1 MTEIVKFRPEE
12 IDEAI
17 EGLDGL
23 RDIIAPLL
31 RRINGDGMGEQDAQQ
46 FIRQLTLAKHAL
58 IAMGGFLE
66 AEMKMVHAQSNDPLT
81 EEQLREICGE
91 KPRWIV
97 REDGEGR
104 WVLVPYHTSAGLQT
118 DSVLRLELRR
128 IAIEANHRCFGCGF
142 EHNCSLHG
150 CAIIREALKRLALE
164 EANEPLTP
172 EQLRE
177 MEENVPIWIGGKG
190 LNRWDI
196 FVGISTAGPAC
207 FLRAA
212 LPMADCGKT
221 WAPYRRKPE
230 PCPVEG
236 EDDGESEGLHQ
247 G

>member
-46 FIRQLTLAKHAL
+46 FIRQLTLAEHAL
-58 IAMGGFLE
+58 ITMGGFLE
-66 AEMKMVHAQSNDPLT
+66 AEMKMVQAQSNDPLT

-118 DSVLRLELRR
+118 DS
-128 IAIEANHRCFGCGF
+128 
-142 EHNCSLHG
+142 SPHG

-212 LPMADCGKT
+212 LP
-221 WAPYRRKPE
+221 
-230 PCPVEG
+230 VEG
-236 EDDGESEGLHQ
+236 ENDGESEGLHQ